1 MHVRT
6 NRRNSRVPVE
16 KLAQTFLQR
25 RLETGSFSSSL
36 SVSSLLR
43 SCVYVYIYIYIYMFD
58 VAGFTIDTLTDSS
71 YEINVS
77 QSP

>member
-16 KLAQTFLQR
+16 KPAQTFLQR
-25 RLETGSFSSSL
+25 RLETGSFSSL
-36 SVSSLLR
+36 SVSFTIV
-43 SCVYVYIYIYIYMFD
+43 CVCIYIYMFD

>member
-16 KLAQTFLQR
+16 KPAQTFLQR

-36 SVSSLLR
+36 SVSSTFTI
-43 SCVYVYIYIYIYMFD
+43 VWVYIYIYIYMFD
-58 VAGFTIDTLTDSS
+58 VTGFTIDTLTDSS